1 MAITQKNTTIIV
13 LLLTIILSGCTIFK
27 TPRVEDAIY
36 KNFEYEFSF
45 QVPNGWHVQES
56 MPKSPDM
63 GLTSLFSK
71 DFVVMLIHPQSNGM
85 IILQADKSNEDI
97 LALGYNQDLFKGR
110 LKLRIQEREKELIT
124 GNQVKNYSYEIGP
137 LTVKQGYGPSFIYQ
151 ESAQNLTGEKYIRYE
166 YINQCQKKC
175 SCDIHLTLIS
185 KENDFQNNLQVF
197 TEVSNSLKKVYQ

>member
-1 MAITQKNTTIIV
+1 MKIAHKNLTVLV
-13 LLLTIILSGCTIFK
+13 LLIMTILFGCTIYK

-45 QVPNGWHVQES
+45 QVPRGWHVQES
-56 MPKSPDM
+56 MPKSPDL

-71 DFVVMLIHPQSNGM
+71 DFVVMLIHPQNNGM

-97 LALGYNQDLFKGR
+97 LALGYNPDIFKGR

-124 GNQVKNYSYEIGP
+124 SNQIKNFSYEIGP

-151 ESAQNLTGEKYIRYE
+151 ESAQNLAGEKYVRSE
-166 YINQCQKKC
+166 FLNQCQKNC

-185 KENDFQNNLQVF
+185 KENDFQNNFQVF